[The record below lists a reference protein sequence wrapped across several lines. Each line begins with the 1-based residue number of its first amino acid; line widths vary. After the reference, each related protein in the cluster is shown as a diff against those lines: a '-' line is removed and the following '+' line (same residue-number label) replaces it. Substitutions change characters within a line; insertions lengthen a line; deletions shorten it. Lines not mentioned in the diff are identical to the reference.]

1 MAKPPAK
8 SSSKQPTK
16 KTTGRYVNPE
26 TRGRVT
32 RRRPVNADRSPH
44 WYGWLLIDL
53 LLFGMIVIVLNYL
66 QVLPNSASP
75 WYLALGLVTMFSG
88 FYLATRYK

>member
-1 MAKPPAK
+1 MAKPTSKPNAK
-8 SSSKQPTK
+8 KS
-16 KTTGRYVNPE
+16 TGRYVHPE
-26 TRGRVT
+26 TRGRIT

-44 WYGWLLIDL
+44 WYGWLLVDL
-53 LLFGMIVIVLNYL
+53 LLFGMMVIVLNYL
-66 QVLPNSASP
+66 QVLPGSASP

>member
-8 SSSKQPTK
+8 QQNTK
-16 KTTGRYVNPE
+16 KSTGRYVNAE

-32 RRRPVNADRSPH
+32 KRRPVGADRSPH
-44 WYGWLLIDL
+44 WYGWLLVDL
-53 LLFGMIVIVLNYL
+53 LLFGMIIIVLNYL
-66 QVLPNSASP
+66 QVLPGSASP

-88 FYLATRYK
+88 FYLATRFR